1 MRAFDLQCHSL
12 YSDGK
17 LPAPEVMQTAK
28 DHGME
33 LVALTDHDTI
43 EGVDEARAAAKDL
56 GLAFSAAT
64 ELSSV
69 EGPHSDLHIC
79 GYELDTTDSTL
90 IEALE
95 EFRADRQ
102 TRVEGIADRLE
113 ELGFTVDRSVLRE
126 RKAAG
131 LPIGRPHIADAV
143 LDHPENQERLRSE
156 GITDKNSFFPEYI
169 VPGAKA
175 FVNRTRPTVEE
186 AIGVIKAAG
195 GVAIW
200 AHPFWDLDDPQEVV
214 DTIVRF
220 KGYGVDGIEV
230 FYPTHD
236 EEQTKL
242 LHATC
247 SEHGLLKTG
256 SSDFHGP
263 EHGKFS
269 RFGAFELYGLE
280 PDLGPIG
287 SAA

>member
-1 MRAFDLQCHSL
+1 MRAFDLQCHST

-17 LPAPEVMQTAK
+17 HPPAEVMKIAK
-28 DHGME
+28 EHGME

-56 GLAFSAAT
+56 GLAFTGAT

-69 EGPHSDLHIC
+69 EGPHSDLHVC
-79 GYELDTTDSTL
+79 GYELKTSDSTL
-90 IEALE
+90 QGALE

-102 TRVEGIADRLE
+102 ARVEGIADKLE
-113 ELGFTVDRSVLRE
+113 ELGFAVDRTVLKE

-131 LPIGRPHIADAV
+131 LPIGRPHIADSV
-143 LDHPENQERLRSE
+143 LEHPDNQERLRSE

-175 FVNRTRPTVEE
+175 FVQRTRPTVEE
-186 AIGVIKAAG
+186 AISVIHAAG
-195 GVAIW
+195 GTAIW

-214 DTIVRF
+214 ETIVRF

-230 FYPTHD
+230 FYPSHD
-236 EEQTKL
+236 EEQTQL
-242 LHATC
+242 LHSTC
-247 SEHGLLKTG
+247 SEHGLLITG
-256 SSDFHGP
+256 SADFHGL
-263 EHGKFS
+263 EHAFN
-269 RFGAFELYGLE
+269 RFGNFELYGLE

-287 SAA
+287 SGA